1 MFADGHFAAKSKFD
15 LEDFQE
21 EQFAAK
27 SKFDLE

>member
-1 MFADGHFAAKSKFD
+1 MFADGRFAAKSKFD
-15 LEDFQE
+15 LEEFQE